1 MLKLIKHQRPDVNK
15 IYSYVEDPFA
25 WKYQLLINWKKVG
38 ISHEENPKAFIC
50 YSQIIDYIPKKKRK
64 KKIVFDYIIVDMEA
78 HKKLSPIVT
87 ELFKK
92 DNKLN
97 ISLAFIWKSY
107 FKVFEDIRLNV
118 THYFIME
125 KT

>member
-1 MLKLIKHQRPDVNK
+1 MLTKFIHTWK
-15 IYSYVEDPFA
+15 IHSHES
-25 WKYQLLINWKKVG
+25 INCLSTEKKVG

-50 YSQIIDYIPKKKRK
+50 YSQIINYIPKKKR

-97 ISLAFIWKSY
+97 ISLAFI
-107 FKVFEDIRLNV
+107 
-118 THYFIME
+118 
-125 KT
+125 

>member
-1 MLKLIKHQRPDVNK
+1 MLTKFIHTSKTH
-15 IYSYVEDPFA
+15 SHES
-25 WKYQLLINWKKVG
+25 INCLSTEKKVG
-38 ISHEENPKAFIC
+38 ICHEENPKAFIC
-50 YSQIIDYIPKKKRK
+50 YSQIIDYVPKKKRK
-64 KKIVFDYIIVDMEA
+64 KIIVFDYIIVDMEA

-97 ISLAFIWKSY
+97 ISLVFIWQSY

-125 KT
+125 IPNKREIHQVA